1 MTLTTIQFDS
11 EDEAVKQ
18 MALLASE
25 TPGLQDIADTIGD
38 ESGSLE
44 ANQDGFGSLVVF
56 KKGVWVIQLH
66 IAQPSGVTPLL
77 DLAGVEAAARLVADR
92 V

>member
-25 TPGLQDIADTIGD
+25 ARVCRTLQ
-38 ESGSLE
+38 
-44 ANQDGFGSLVVF
+44 
-56 KKGVWVIQLH
+56 
-66 IAQPSGVTPLL
+66 TPLETNQAL
-77 DLAGVEAAARLVADR
+77 LKSTRTGLAAWWYSRKAFG
-92 V
+92 

>member
-1 MTLTTIQFDS
+1 MTLTTIQFYS
-11 EDEAVKQ
+11 EDEAAKQ

-25 TPGLQDIADTIGD
+25 ARVCRTLQTPLETA
-38 ESGSLE
+38 GSLE
-44 ANQDGFGSLVVF
+44 VNQDGFGSLVVF

-66 IAQPSGVTPLL
+66 TAQPSGVTPLL

>member
-25 TPGLQDIADTIGD
+25 APGLQDIADTIGD

-44 ANQDGFGSLVVF
+44 VNQDGFGSLVVF
-56 KKGVWVIQLH
+56 KKGV
-66 IAQPSGVTPLL
+66 
-77 DLAGVEAAARLVADR
+77 
-92 V
+92 

>member
-25 TPGLQDIADTIGD
+25 APGLQDITDTIRD

-44 ANQDGFGSLVVF
+44 VNQDGFGSLVVF

-66 IAQPSGVTPLL
+66 TAQPSGVTPLL